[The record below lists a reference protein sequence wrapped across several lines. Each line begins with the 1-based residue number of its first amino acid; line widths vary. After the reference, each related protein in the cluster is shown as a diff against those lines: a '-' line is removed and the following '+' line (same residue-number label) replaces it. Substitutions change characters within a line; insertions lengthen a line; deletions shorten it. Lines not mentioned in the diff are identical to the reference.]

1 MKIQGAASRRLSCL
15 RGCLGRRFLR
25 LLLQER
31 ALAEDLLHELPLL
44 GAGVDGED
52 ADVDA
57 VPAHVGDHVAEPRH
71 LVGEDLEVGDDE
83 DRALLRA
90 RVDERRVRLGET
102 GRDARPGPEVLPG
115 VGREAAGRAVRVGA
129 EEAKE
134 RQELAAGRSR
144 RQHLVRRVR
153 EDDEAGAL
161 ALPRHLLKRR
171 AEGGLVDARREVE
184 HDDARRPRG
193 HERRVAHV
201 RVAGGEERER
211 ERGHE
216 RERESEADD
225 RRPPDDPAQRHGL
238 GRRERTLKRRHA
250 APSRG

>member
-1 MKIQGAASRRLSCL
+1 MKIQGAASRRLSAS
-15 RGCLGRRFLR
+15 GAAFGRRFLR

-31 ALAEDLLHELPLL
+31 TLAEDLLHEQPLL
-44 GAGVDGED
+44 GAGIDGED

-57 VPAHVGDHVAEPRH
+57 VPAHVGDHVAEPRD

-90 RVDERRVRLGET
+90 RVHERRVRLGET
-102 GRDARPGPEVLPG
+102 RRDARPGTEVLPG
-115 VGREAAGRAVRVGA
+115 VGGEAAGRAVRVGTEEA
-129 EEAKE
+129 EE
-134 RQELAAGRSR
+134 RQQLAAGRPR

-153 EDDEAGAL
+153 EDDEARAL
-161 ALPRHLLKRR
+161 ALSRHLLQRR
-171 AEGGLVDARREVE
+171 AESRLVDARREVE

-211 ERGHE
+211 ERSDE
-216 RERESEADD
+216 RERES
-225 RRPPDDPAQRHGL
+225 RR
-238 GRRERTLKRRHA
+238 GRSSSAGRPGAA
-250 APSRG
+250 APSRPTGTRAQASP